1 MQTVYSGTGLG
12 LPIVKK
18 FVEVMQ
24 GTIDY
29 TSEKEKGT
37 TFVIRL
43 PFQVD
48 KKKEQ
53 YTVQDEE
60 AKTVVLDG
68 MKVLL
73 AEDNVLNMEIADFI
87 CENEGMI
94 VTKAWNGK
102 EALELFEQAEPGTF
116 DIILMDLMMPVMSG
130 LETAKNYP
138 GASAAGCKDDTN
150 HSNDGQCFFG

>member
-1 MQTVYSGTGLG
+1 MSKDFQEHMFEPFAQEKEMMQTVYSGTGLG

-18 FVEVMQ
+18 IIEVMQ

-29 TSEKEKGT
+29 TSEKGKGT

-60 AKTVVLDG
+60 AK
-68 MKVLL
+68 LL
-73 AEDNVLNMEIADFI
+73 YLRHE
-87 CENEGMI
+87 
-94 VTKAWNGK
+94 
-102 EALELFEQAEPGTF
+102 
-116 DIILMDLMMPVMSG
+116 S
-130 LETAKNYP
+130 
-138 GASAAGCKDDTN
+138 SACGR
-150 HSNDGQCFFG
+150 QCA

>member
-18 FVEVMQ
+18 IIEVMQ

-53 YTVQDEE
+53 YKVQDEE

-73 AEDNVLNMEIADFI
+73 A
-87 CENEGMI
+87 
-94 VTKAWNGK
+94 
-102 EALELFEQAEPGTF
+102 
-116 DIILMDLMMPVMSG
+116 
-130 LETAKNYP
+130 
-138 GASAAGCKDDTN
+138 
-150 HSNDGQCFFG
+150 